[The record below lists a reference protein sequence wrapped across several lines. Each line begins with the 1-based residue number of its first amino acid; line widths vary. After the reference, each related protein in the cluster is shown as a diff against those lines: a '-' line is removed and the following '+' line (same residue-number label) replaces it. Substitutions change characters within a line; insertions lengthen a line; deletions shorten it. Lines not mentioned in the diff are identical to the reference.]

1 MENYFESMS
10 KKVAFLVV
18 EGFDQENRKNLEKLG
33 FGSQS
38 TVFSNSIKKIY
49 KNSDVDVFYPSDVD
63 IGSVPEFR
71 DIESY
76 DGIVWTGSILNIY
89 DNTDVIK
96 KQIRFMENCLS
107 SNIKMFGSCWGMQVA
122 VSALG
127 GKIRKNPKGPEV
139 GIAHEITLTSEGEN
153 HPMYKNKPQTFYAPA
168 FHLDEVE
175 TLPKGSVILS
185 YNDMSAVQSIS
196 IKSGNAIFWG
206 PQYHPELQYA
216 YLSAV
221 IKARASRLVNSGKF
235 KNEDAAFRFADDVLL
250 KENKKSE
257 EFRIIEFKN
266 WINFIVQQSGGQK
279 LKD

>member
-96 KQIRFMENCLS
+96 KQIRFM
-107 SNIKMFGSCWGMQVA
+107 
-122 VSALG
+122 
-127 GKIRKNPKGPEV
+127 
-139 GIAHEITLTSEGEN
+139 
-153 HPMYKNKPQTFYAPA
+153 
-168 FHLDEVE
+168 
-175 TLPKGSVILS
+175 
-185 YNDMSAVQSIS
+185 
-196 IKSGNAIFWG
+196 
-206 PQYHPELQYA
+206 
-216 YLSAV
+216 
-221 IKARASRLVNSGKF
+221 
-235 KNEDAAFRFADDVLL
+235 
-250 KENKKSE
+250 
-257 EFRIIEFKN
+257 
-266 WINFIVQQSGGQK
+266 
-279 LKD
+279 